1 MGADLAAIDLARFL
15 RDQRITET
23 STAFIFTRRGGVI
36 ALPDATRIAKVVH
49 PGRSAIGRAAE
60 DRFAE

>member
-23 STAFIFTRRGGVI
+23 STAFIFTRRGEVI
-36 ALPDATRIAKVVH
+36 ALPDATESPKLYIPTVGCWSLRR
-49 PGRSAIGRAAE
+49 RSIR
-60 DRFAE
+60 